1 MLIAT
6 GLSYDNSFP
15 RRLRIAVIAPGIKRR
30 SSASRSNAVKERDVL
45 LRLEESRHPLVL
57 CTMLSCDK
65 GRALDF
71 ARITHLG
78 RIGVALEQKRLRP
91 RAAGNQHPEEQ
102 CKKEQP
108 RGEAIKGAQ
117 SEAASI
123 NDWIN

>member
-1 MLIAT
+1 
-6 GLSYDNSFP
+6 
-15 RRLRIAVIAPGIKRR
+15 VIAPGIKRR

-57 CTMLSCDK
+57 CTMPSCDK

-78 RIGVALEQKRLRP
+78 RIGVALEQKRLRS
-91 RAAGNQHPEEQ
+91 RAAGNQHPDEQ

-108 RGEAIKGAQ
+108 SGEAIKGAQ

>member
-1 MLIAT
+1 MIA
-6 GLSYDNSFP
+6 L
-15 RRLRIAVIAPGIKRR
+15 GIKRQ

-78 RIGVALEQKRLRP
+78 RIGVALEQKRPRP
-91 RAAGNQHPEEQ
+91 RAAGNQHPEKQ
-102 CKKEQP
+102 C
-108 RGEAIKGAQ
+108 
-117 SEAASI
+117 
-123 NDWIN
+123 